1 MKLKISDELSLPVD
15 VTTQA
20 VGWLGRRGSGKT
32 YGATKLAEL
41 LEISGARFIAIDP
54 VGVWYGLRLGVDG
67 KSHGISVPVFG
78 GLHGDIPLEAT
89 GVALIADVIVDRN
102 INAVLDVSQFE
113 SDSDRARFAGDFAA
127 RFFHRKKS
135 NPSAV
140 HIFVEEAQEL
150 VTTYLAHH
158 RCGVPRST
166 QNVLSWGKR
175 VKVPPVVIRCVNGT
189 ELALKTATVATVLEP
204 SG

>member
-1 MKLKISDELSLPVD
+1 VRYAPRDSRVA
-15 VTTQA
+15 A
-20 VGWLGRRGSGKT
+20 VAAPSQLGKRTERNPDHREVPTYRETETGPAGPAGSKFLRQLVSRTREGK
-32 YGATKLAEL
+32 G
-41 LEISGARFIAIDP
+41 
-54 VGVWYGLRLGVDG
+54 
-67 KSHGISVPVFG
+67 
-78 GLHGDIPLEAT
+78 
-89 GVALIADVIVDRN
+89 
-102 INAVLDVSQFE
+102 
-113 SDSDRARFAGDFAA
+113 
-127 RFFHRKKS
+127 
-135 NPSAV
+135 NP
-140 HIFVEEAQEL
+140 L